1 MIKFL
6 LRSTSDW
13 HGDRELLEYTSILR
27 QKGFDISSVRECGSL
42 TYIEHT
48 IKINSVEDI
57 IELVNTVES
66 PIIIST
72 STKGDPPQ
80 IEIYDDYRE

>member
-1 MIKFL
+1 MEFL
-6 LRSTSDW
+6 LTSTSDY
-13 HGDRELLEYTSILR
+13 HGDRELLEYASILR
-27 QKGFDISSVRECGSL
+27 QKGFDISSVRNLINHL

-57 IELVNTVES
+57 MELVNTVEN

-80 IEIYDDYRE
+80 IEIYDNYRE